1 MSTITPLFH
10 ITLPELDDN
19 SPESHFAPLVF
30 ALEGM
35 IAINMHHIKRAW
47 KRAAAGM
54 GPPIPPL
61 YESGVVYQ
69 EDPPGREDWRDVYG
83 ILQRGVADC
92 DQLIGWRVAELRCAG
107 IAAEPV
113 IKWQHIPRQIAV
125 ALGYGANVGA
135 DGLWMVHCCVRY
147 PDGSIEDPSKRL
159 GMGGNFTSQV

>member
-19 SPESHFAPLVF
+19 SPEAHFAPLVF
-30 ALEGM
+30 ALEGL
-35 IAINMHHIKRAW
+35 IAINVHHIRRSHL
-47 KRAAAGM
+47 RAAAGL

-61 YESGVVYQ
+61 YESGVRYS
-69 EDPPGREDWRDVYG
+69 EDKPGREDWRDVYT
-83 ILQRGVADC
+83 ILQRGYGDC
-92 DQLIGWRVAELRCAG
+92 DNVVGWRCAELRVAG

-113 IKWQHIPRQIAV
+113 IKWQHIPRDIAT

-147 PDGSIEDPSKRL
+147 PDGTIEDPSKRL